1 MKEKAH
7 AKINLYLDILNKRPD
22 QFHNLEM
29 VMAPLKLHDTLY
41 FKAYLKGSV
50 LITSSIPI
58 TDNVE
63 DNLVYKIATYMID
76 TYAIDSGVHIH
87 IDKRIPI
94 AAGLAGG
101 SADAAATLRG
111 MNRLFKLRLS
121 LETLADIG
129 ETFGADIPHCI
140 YNKLCIARGKGEQLV
155 FLNIKL
161 KSTIML
167 IAPNIRVST
176 KKVFQAV
183 DMELVPKKK
192 INGINN
198 AIYNRDYDLI
208 VKELYNA
215 LEPFTFKKFPKVG
228 ALKEELESFQVEGVL
243 MSGSGPTLFVLDRNK
258 KKRQAIFEK
267 FQEKHRVILT
277 KIN

>member
-7 AKINLYLDILNKRPD
+7 AKINLYLDVLNKRPD
-22 QFHNLEM
+22 QFHDLEM
-29 VMAPLKLHDTLY
+29 VMAPLKLHDTLH
-41 FKAYLKGSV
+41 FKACPKGSIV
-50 LITSSIPI
+50 VTSSIPI
-58 TDNVE
+58 TEKVE
-63 DNLVYKIATYMID
+63 DNLVYKIATYMIAR
-76 TYAIDSGVHIH
+76 YAIDSGVCIH

-111 MNRLFKLRLS
+111 MNKLFKLRLS
-121 LETLADIG
+121 LKTLANIG
-129 ETFGADIPHCI
+129 EKFGADIPHCI

-161 KSTIML
+161 KSKIML
-167 IAPNIRVST
+167 ITPNIKVST

-183 DMELVPKKK
+183 DMAMVPKKK

-198 AIYNRDYDLI
+198 AIYNKDYDLI

-215 LEPFTFKKFPKVG
+215 LEPFTFKLFPQVG
-228 ALKEELESFQVEGVL
+228 ALKAELEAFQADGIL
-243 MSGSGPTLFVLDRNK
+243 MSGSGPTIFILDRNK

-267 FQEKHRVILT
+267 FKGKQRVIFT

>member
-7 AKINLYLDILNKRPD
+7 AKINLYLDVLNKRPD

-29 VMAPLKLHDTLY
+29 VMAPLKLHDILH
-41 FKAYLKGSV
+41 FKACPKGSIIV
-50 LITSSIPI
+50 TSSIPI
-58 TDNVE
+58 TENVE
-63 DNLVYKIATYMID
+63 DNLVYKIASYMID
-76 TYAIDSGVHIH
+76 TYAIDAGVHIH
-87 IDKRIPI
+87 IDKNIPI

-111 MNRLFKLRLS
+111 MNRLFKLHLS
-121 LETLADIG
+121 LETLATIG

-167 IAPNIRVST
+167 ITPDIQVST
-176 KKVFQAV
+176 KKVFHAV
-183 DMELVPKKK
+183 DMEQVPKKK

-198 AIYNRDYDLI
+198 AIYNKDYDLI

-215 LEPFTFKKFPKVG
+215 LEPFTFNIFPKVG
-228 ALKEELESFQVEGVL
+228 ALKAELEEFQVDGIL
-243 MSGSGPTLFVLDRNK
+243 MSGSGPTIFVLDKNK

-267 FQEKHRVILT
+267 FHNKHRVIFT

>member
-7 AKINLYLDILNKRPD
+7 AKINLYLDVLNKRPD
-22 QFHNLEM
+22 QFHDLEM
-29 VMAPLKLHDTLY
+29 VMAPLKLHDTLH
-41 FKAYLKGSV
+41 FKACPKGSIV
-50 LITSSIPI
+50 VTSSIPI
-58 TDNVE
+58 TEKVE
-63 DNLVYKIATYMID
+63 DNLVYKIATYMIAR
-76 TYAIDSGVHIH
+76 YAIDSGVCIH

-111 MNRLFKLRLS
+111 MNKLFKLRLS
-121 LETLADIG
+121 LETLANIG
-129 ETFGADIPHCI
+129 EKFGADIPHCI

-161 KSTIML
+161 KSKIML
-167 IAPNIRVST
+167 ITPNIKVST

-183 DMELVPKKK
+183 DMAMVPKKK

-198 AIYNRDYDLI
+198 AIYNKDYDLI

-215 LEPFTFKKFPKVG
+215 LEPFTFKLFPQVG
-228 ALKEELESFQVEGVL
+228 ALKAELEAFQADGIL
-243 MSGSGPTLFVLDRNK
+243 MSGSGPTIFILDRNK

-267 FQEKHRVILT
+267 FKGKQRVIFT

>member
-7 AKINLYLDILNKRPD
+7 AKVNLYLDVLNKRSD

-41 FKAYLKGSV
+41 FKVAPKGDIV
-50 LITSSIPI
+50 VTSSIPI
-58 TDNVE
+58 TENVE
-63 DNLVYKIATYMID
+63 DNLVYKIASYMIN
-76 TYAIDSGVHIH
+76 TYKIDSGVHIH
-87 IDKRIPI
+87 IDKHIPI

-111 MNRLFKLRLS
+111 MNKLFKLQLS
-121 LETLADIG
+121 LQTLADIG
-129 ETFGADIPHCI
+129 ESFGADIPHCI

-167 IAPNIRVST
+167 ITPNIQVST
-176 KKVFQAV
+176 KKIFEAV
-183 DMELVPKKK
+183 DMGSVPKKK

-198 AIYNRDYDLI
+198 AIYNKDYDLI

-215 LEPFTFKKFPKVG
+215 LEPFTFKLFPQVG
-228 ALKEELESFQVEGVL
+228 ALKAEIEEFQVEGIL
-243 MSGSGPTLFVLDRNK
+243 MSGSGPTIFVLDRNK

-267 FQEKHRVILT
+267 FHDKHRVIFT